1 MLLNF
6 QKLEKLVIC
15 VKSGK
20 STKNSNSHPN
30 RAHNIYDRKY
40 SIWEMSIH
48 HYVIYQRA

>member
-20 STKNSNSHPN
+20 STKNLSSYPN
-30 RAHNIYDRKY
+30 RAHNIYDLKY
-40 SIWEMSIH
+40 SIREMSIH
-48 HYVIYQRA
+48 HYVIYQMA